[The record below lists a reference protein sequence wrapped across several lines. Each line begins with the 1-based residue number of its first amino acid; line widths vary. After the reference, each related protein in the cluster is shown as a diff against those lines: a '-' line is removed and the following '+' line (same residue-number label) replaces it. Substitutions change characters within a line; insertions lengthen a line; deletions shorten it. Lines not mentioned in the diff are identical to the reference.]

1 VDGQWFAIHNT
12 GIRSSKILKVR
23 CLTIPLSSLATIE
36 KWKQKNL
43 IFRQQSDILLLQ
55 YFCISRY
62 TYEGEQWNS
71 QFKCG
76 NVVTLPAE
84 LREKYKIENGKIFH
98 LVDLD
103 GIFVFV
109 PMVPMV
115 PELAN
120 EIERIRLEAGLSVD
134 ELLDD
139 LRKQRERYNKEKYG
153 EQPA

>member
-1 VDGQWFAIHNT
+1 ME
-12 GIRSSKILKVR
+12 
-23 CLTIPLSSLATIE
+23 LTIQVRE
-36 KWKQKNL
+36 
-43 IFRQQSDILLLQ
+43 R
-55 YFCISRY
+55 
-62 TYEGEQWNS
+62 G
-71 QFKCG
+71 
-76 NVVTLPAE
+76 VVTLPAE
-84 LREKYKIENGKIFH
+84 LREKYNIKNGKIFR

-120 EIERIRLEAGLSVD
+120 EIERIRLESGLSID

-153 EQPA
+153 KQPA

>member
-1 VDGQWFAIHNT
+1 MEFTIQ
-12 GIRSSKILKVR
+12 VR
-23 CLTIPLSSLATIE
+23 G
-36 KWKQKNL
+36 
-43 IFRQQSDILLLQ
+43 R
-55 YFCISRY
+55 
-62 TYEGEQWNS
+62 G
-71 QFKCG
+71 
-76 NVVTLPAE
+76 VVTLPAE
-84 LREKYKIENGKIFH
+84 LREKYNIENGKIFR

-153 EQPA
+153 KQPA

>member
-1 VDGQWFAIHNT
+1 ME
-12 GIRSSKILKVR
+12 
-23 CLTIPLSSLATIE
+23 LTIQVRE
-36 KWKQKNL
+36 
-43 IFRQQSDILLLQ
+43 R
-55 YFCISRY
+55 
-62 TYEGEQWNS
+62 G
-71 QFKCG
+71 
-76 NVVTLPAE
+76 VVTLPAE
-84 LREKYKIENGKIFH
+84 LREKYHIKNGKIFH

-139 LRKQRERYNKEKYG
+139 LRKQRERYNQEKYG
-153 EQPA
+153 K